1 MRTLLFWI
9 HLACGVTC
17 GAVILVMSV
26 TGVMLTYQKQVTEWA
41 DREFWVAPA
50 LAGYRAPLSD
60 VVSTARAW
68 APDAEVSSV
77 VIWSDPDAPVAAA
90 LGGGRTLF
98 LDPSTAEVR
107 GEGSRRVRGFM
118 SWNVAMHRWFGASG
132 EGRTAARAVTGW
144 SNLAFLFLV
153 LSGLVLWAP
162 ARWTRQHLRPILLL
176 DRTARGRARDF
187 NWHHV
192 FGFWAAIPLAVV
204 VASATVISFPWASD
218 LAYRLAGDE
227 PPARRTVSASR
238 LPPPGASPAHAPGL
252 PGASGLLG
260 AVPTAPVAA
269 TVPAV
274 ELAPFDITLL
284 DAVVEPATRRLAE
297 WRTLSI
303 NVPEHAGVP
312 VQVRVDQGWGGQPT
326 KRFTGQYDAATGRE
340 ISWESFGDQSRGR
353 RFRTFLRFA
362 HTGEYFGIAGQTL
375 AGVAS
380 LAAVLLAW
388 SGLALA
394 WRRLVLRP
402 LRRRLETAA

>member
-1 MRTLLFWI
+1 MSLRKVVFWL

-41 DREFWVAPA
+41 DRGYWVEPA
-50 LAGYRAPLSD
+50 VEGRRAPLSD
-60 VVSTARAW
+60 VVRSARVW
-68 APDAEVSSV
+68 APDAEVSSLAL
-77 VIWSDPDAPVAAA
+77 WSDPRAPVAAS

-107 GEGSRRVRGFM
+107 GEGSRGVRAFM
-118 SWNVAMHRWFGASG
+118 SWNVAMHRWFGAAG
-132 EGRTAARAVTGW
+132 EGRGVARAVTGW

-153 LSGLVLWAP
+153 LSGLFLWMP
-162 ARWTRQHLRPILLL
+162 ARWTRQHLRPVTVL
-176 DRTARGRARDF
+176 DPTARGRARDF

-192 FGFWAAIPLAVV
+192 FGFWMAIPLAVV

-227 PPARRTVSASR
+227 PPARRTTSASR
-238 LPPPGASPAHAPGL
+238 VPASGPSSAAPGL
-252 PGASGLLG
+252 PGAGGLLG
-260 AVPTAPVAA
+260 AVPTA
-269 TVPAV
+269 TVPV
-274 ELAPFDITLL
+274 EVPAPMAFDVALL
-284 DAVVEPATRRLAE
+284 DAVVEPATLRLPE
-297 WRTLSI
+297 WRTISVSI
-303 NVPEHAGVP
+303 PESADTP
-312 VQVRVDQGWGGQPT
+312 VRVRVDQGWGGQPT
-326 KRFTGQYDAATGRE
+326 KRHTALYDAATGDE

-362 HTGEYFGIAGQTL
+362 HTGEYFGLAGQTL
-375 AGVAS
+375 AGIAS
-380 LAAVLLAW
+380 LSAVFLVW

-402 LRRRLETAA
+402 LGRRLDQPA